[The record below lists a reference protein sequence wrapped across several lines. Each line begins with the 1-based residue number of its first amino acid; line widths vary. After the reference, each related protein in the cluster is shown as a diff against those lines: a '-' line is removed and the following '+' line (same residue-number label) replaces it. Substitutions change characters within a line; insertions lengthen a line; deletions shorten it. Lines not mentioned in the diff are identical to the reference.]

1 LGTFFADFETDF
13 ENSES
18 RAAIFVIGDLKDCS
32 IIIWC
37 FKKKVLSLQ
46 QISISKFGMYVPKS
60 GIYIPKF
67 GMAIAKFETKKERN
81 SMANYVIKEM
91 PAGMGNGKK
100 GRIFPKMQVYTEF
113 DYDKVVELIHTNSPA
128 FSQATIRGVLDTF
141 GVVLKNYLPMGH
153 TMKIDNLGVFSLAL
167 EFADEMTE
175 KDAQLGAQDTAPK
188 TNYRHVKVKG
198 VNFKVDKKL
207 IKEINRENSFERVS
221 GNTVSRSPYSI
232 EERLQRAVQH
242 IDKHGFI
249 TLQDYANLN
258 RLSRSSASREL
269 SKFVSDPTSG
279 IQAKGAGS
287 HKVWVCK

>member
-1 LGTFFADFETDF
+1 MGTFFADFETDF

-18 RAAIFVIGDLKDCS
+18 RAAIFVIGDIKDCS
-32 IIIWC
+32 KIIWC

-46 QISISKFGMYVPKS
+46 QISVSKF

-67 GMAIAKFETKKERN
+67 GMAIAKFETKKEKN

-175 KDAQLGAQDTAPK
+175 KDAQDTAPK

-232 EERLQRAVQH
+232 EERQQRALQH

-269 SKFVSDPTSG
+269 SKFVSDPASG
-279 IQAKGAGS
+279 IQAKGSGS
-287 HKVWVCK
+287 HKVWIYK